1 MPEIYRPSEWFSE
14 VLPKKS
20 PYCPQM
26 GDILMFFEQGY
37 NLYLEAVQA
46 KKIYKL
52 RKSQF
57 SPWSGL
63 DIELKVWQFKF
74 FVIFNFK

>member
-1 MPEIYRPSEWFSE
+1 

-37 NLYLEAVQA
+37 NLYLEAVEA
-46 KKIYKL
+46 KKVYKL
-52 RKSQF
+52 KTTQST
-57 SPWSGL
+57 PWGEL
-63 DIELKVWQFKF
+63 ELKVRYFKY
-74 FVIFNFK
+74 I